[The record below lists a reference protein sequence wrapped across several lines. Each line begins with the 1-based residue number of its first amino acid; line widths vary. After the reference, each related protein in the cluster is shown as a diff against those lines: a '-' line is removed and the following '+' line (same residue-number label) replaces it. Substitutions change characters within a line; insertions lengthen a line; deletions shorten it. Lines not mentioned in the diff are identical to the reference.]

1 MQMDNRLYKLM
12 DWPSIE
18 EIVYSESS
26 HPKRI
31 LGGHRVKE
39 GSLFRCSGPD
49 AVQISVSVSE
59 RKKNVQME
67 KVDDAGFL
75 LHLFRLKR
83 VLSMFSI

>member
-39 GSLFRCSGPD
+39 GFLIQVFRPD
-49 AVQISVSVSE
+49 APTLHI
-59 RKKNVQME
+59 
-67 KVDDAGFL
+67 L
-75 LHLFRLKR
+75 LLMPIAASDLSLLQLKP
-83 VLSMFSI
+83 